1 MTQRKSLARKLIVL
15 FIVLVILIPCS
26 VLVYD
31 TVVSSN
37 EERVDFY
44 YMMSDGGM
52 GALKKNIPRTDREE
66 MLKNVLAIL
75 QEGPNADGAT
85 ASMPQNLEIRSV
97 TLEQATVTV
106 DFSEEYLQMNDLEE
120 TICRSSVV
128 WTLTSLDFVKNV
140 RILVEGEPLKNQNGE
155 AYAIFNRDNVW
166 IDTEISAE
174 TTGYAILTL
183 YFANAE
189 GTDLVAEE
197 RVVEV
202 NANQTREK
210 TVLEQLIA
218 GPEEKGSVATIP
230 VGTKIKDVTTTDDGT
245 CYVNLS
251 QEFVL
256 KHTGGER
263 EELLTIYSIVNSLCE
278 LDQIDRVQF
287 LVEGKKLDTYKD
299 NLQFKTPFTA
309 VDSIRRLEEKQ
320 EENRNEAS
328 DTLDNNFHDLWN
340 IYETGHIES
349 DMSGLFS
356 FSALFSVS
364 FCDKQE
370 KACLSAASVLCSAW
384 ILFGRGA
391 LAGRAEPFDKNR
403 NRRGRDSGRRR
414 NYLRQSEADP
424 SL

>member
-1 MTQRKSLARKLIVL
+1 M
-15 FIVLVILIPCS
+15 
-26 VLVYD
+26 
-31 TVVSSN
+31 
-37 EERVDFY
+37 DFY

-52 GALKKNIPRTDREE
+52 GALKKNIPRTDKEA

-210 TVLEQLIA
+210 KPFWNADCRT
-218 GPEEKGSVATIP
+218 EESGSVATIP
-230 VGTKIKDVTTTDDGT
+230 VGTKSSDVTTTDDGT

-251 QEFVL
+251 EEFVL

-263 EELLTIYSIVNSLCE
+263 E
-278 LDQIDRVQF
+278 
-287 LVEGKKLDTYKD
+287 
-299 NLQFKTPFTA
+299 
-309 VDSIRRLEEKQ
+309 
-320 EENRNEAS
+320 
-328 DTLDNNFHDLWN
+328 
-340 IYETGHIES
+340 
-349 DMSGLFS
+349 
-356 FSALFSVS
+356 
-364 FCDKQE
+364 
-370 KACLSAASVLCSAW
+370 
-384 ILFGRGA
+384 
-391 LAGRAEPFDKNR
+391 
-403 NRRGRDSGRRR
+403 
-414 NYLRQSEADP
+414 
-424 SL
+424 

>member
-1 MTQRKSLARKLIVL
+1 
-15 FIVLVILIPCS
+15 
-26 VLVYD
+26 
-31 TVVSSN
+31 
-37 EERVDFY
+37 
-44 YMMSDGGM
+44 M
-52 GALKKNIPRTDREE
+52 GALKKNIPRTDKEA

-251 QEFVL
+251 EEFVL
-256 KHTGGER
+256 KHPGGER
-263 EELLTIYSIVNSLCE
+263 EELLTIYSIVNSLCK

-309 VDSIRRLEEKQ
+309 VDSIRRLEEK
-320 EENRNEAS
+320 
-328 DTLDNNFHDLWN
+328 
-340 IYETGHIES
+340 
-349 DMSGLFS
+349 
-356 FSALFSVS
+356 
-364 FCDKQE
+364 
-370 KACLSAASVLCSAW
+370 
-384 ILFGRGA
+384 
-391 LAGRAEPFDKNR
+391 
-403 NRRGRDSGRRR
+403 
-414 NYLRQSEADP
+414 
-424 SL
+424 

>member
-52 GALKKNIPRTDREE
+52 GALKKNIPRTDKEA

-218 GPEEKGSVATIP
+218 GPANDESYPTINP
-230 VGTKIKDVTTTDDGT
+230 
-245 CYVNLS
+245 
-251 QEFVL
+251 
-256 KHTGGER
+256 
-263 EELLTIYSIVNSLCE
+263 
-278 LDQIDRVQF
+278 
-287 LVEGKKLDTYKD
+287 DT
-299 NLQFKTPFTA
+299 
-309 VDSIRRLEEKQ
+309 
-320 EENRNEAS
+320 
-328 DTLDNNFHDLWN
+328 
-340 IYETGHIES
+340 
-349 DMSGLFS
+349 
-356 FSALFSVS
+356 
-364 FCDKQE
+364 
-370 KACLSAASVLCSAW
+370 
-384 ILFGRGA
+384 
-391 LAGRAEPFDKNR
+391 
-403 NRRGRDSGRRR
+403 
-414 NYLRQSEADP
+414 
-424 SL
+424 

>member
-1 MTQRKSLARKLIVL
+1 MTQRKSLVRKLIVL

-52 GALKKNIPRTDREE
+52 GALKKNIPRTDRED
-66 MLKNVLAIL
+66 MLKTVLAIL

-230 VGTKIKDVTTTDDGT
+230 IGTKIKDVTTTDDGT

-251 QEFVL
+251 EEFVL

-263 EELLTIYSIVNSLCE
+263 EELLTIYSIVNSLCK

-309 VDSIRRLEEKQ
+309 VDSIRRLEE
-320 EENRNEAS
+320 R
-328 DTLDNNFHDLWN
+328 
-340 IYETGHIES
+340 
-349 DMSGLFS
+349 
-356 FSALFSVS
+356 
-364 FCDKQE
+364 
-370 KACLSAASVLCSAW
+370 
-384 ILFGRGA
+384 
-391 LAGRAEPFDKNR
+391 
-403 NRRGRDSGRRR
+403 
-414 NYLRQSEADP
+414 
-424 SL
+424 

>member
-44 YMMSDGGM
+44 YMMSDGSM
-52 GALKKNIPRTDREE
+52 GALKKNIPRTDKEA

-166 IDTEISAE
+166 IDKEIS
-174 TTGYAILTL
+174 
-183 YFANAE
+183 
-189 GTDLVAEE
+189 
-197 RVVEV
+197 
-202 NANQTREK
+202 
-210 TVLEQLIA
+210 
-218 GPEEKGSVATIP
+218 
-230 VGTKIKDVTTTDDGT
+230 
-245 CYVNLS
+245 
-251 QEFVL
+251 
-256 KHTGGER
+256 
-263 EELLTIYSIVNSLCE
+263 
-278 LDQIDRVQF
+278 
-287 LVEGKKLDTYKD
+287 
-299 NLQFKTPFTA
+299 
-309 VDSIRRLEEKQ
+309 
-320 EENRNEAS
+320 
-328 DTLDNNFHDLWN
+328 
-340 IYETGHIES
+340 
-349 DMSGLFS
+349 
-356 FSALFSVS
+356 
-364 FCDKQE
+364 
-370 KACLSAASVLCSAW
+370 
-384 ILFGRGA
+384 
-391 LAGRAEPFDKNR
+391 
-403 NRRGRDSGRRR
+403 
-414 NYLRQSEADP
+414 
-424 SL
+424 